1 MKTLNLKFVAVAV
14 VLISITSFSYY
25 SFASFRPKSLR
36 ELEEVKGASD
46 STEFEFI
53 YPSGSK
59 EVGINKLSEGYVV
72 SIESEKSPADIQRF
86 YKNVFEIK
94 GWDYKGSS
102 DDGGFLVTTFESGNQ
117 VVTISAFADD
127 KSEKTLVTLEVSKD

>member
-1 MKTLNLKFVAVAV
+1 
-14 VLISITSFSYY
+14 
-25 SFASFRPKSLR
+25 
-36 ELEEVKGASD
+36 
-46 STEFEFI
+46 
-53 YPSGSK
+53 
-59 EVGINKLSEGYVV
+59 LSEGYVV